1 MTTDSTK
8 LRILN
13 LEDQPTDAELI
24 EDELRA
30 GGLIFDFMRVAHAH
44 EYYQAL
50 ALFGPHVILC
60 DYTLPDFNGLKALQ
74 YAQKNYPEIPVI
86 MVTGTLSDVE
96 AIELLKSGA
105 KDYIL
110 KGSLK
115 RLPSA
120 VRRVLAEGAA
130 IQAREV
136 AERSLRES
144 RKKLLHS
151 LEVMVKG
158 MAELIEL
165 REPYAVGHQRRVA
178 DLSAAIAREMGVA
191 EEEINGIYLAAIIH
205 DLGKS
210 QIPGATLAKPGPL
223 DAAEYQLIHEHS
235 SMGYD
240 ILRRIEFPWP
250 IAEIVYQ
257 HHEREDGSGYPKG
270 LKAPEILPGAKIL
283 AVAEVVES
291 MSSHR
296 PYRSSPPGVD
306 AALAEIERGRG
317 VRYNAR
323 VVDACLKLFRKKGYK
338 FQ

>member
-1 MTTDSTK
+1 MTTDKTK

-24 EDELRA
+24 EDELLA

-50 ALFGPHVILC
+50 AFFGPHVILC
-60 DYTLPDFNGLKALQ
+60 DYTLPDFNGLKAVQ
-74 YAQKNYPEIPVI
+74 YATKNYPEIPVI

-96 AIELLKSGA
+96 AIELLRVGA

-110 KGSLK
+110 KDSLK

-120 VRRVLAEGAA
+120 VRRVLAEKAA
-130 IQAREV
+130 IQAREA
-136 AERSLRES
+136 AEHSLRES
-144 RKKLLHS
+144 REKLLRS
-151 LEVMVKG
+151 LEVMAKG

-178 DLSAAIAREMGVA
+178 DLSAAIAREMGMA
-191 EEEINGIYLAAIIH
+191 EEEIHGVYLAAIIH
-205 DLGKS
+205 DFGKS
-210 QIPGATLAKPGPL
+210 RIPVAILAKPGPL
-223 DAAEYQLIHEHS
+223 DAAEYQLIREHS

-240 ILRRIEFPWP
+240 ILRRVEFPWP

-283 AVAEVVES
+283 AVADVVES
-291 MSSHR
+291 MASHR
-296 PYRSSPPGVD
+296 PYRPGPGID

-317 VRYNAR
+317 VQYNAK
-323 VVDACLKLFRKKGYK
+323 VVDACLKLFRKRGYK